1 MALSRFYEVWYLD
14 TTNCVVNFPT
24 KRTTVLLPRV
34 YKVWYYDSNQVC
46 YHFATCRKHS
56 IFKLNGAGLATRCA
70 TKLATILLPLRYI
83 PHSYSRADKVDVLPW
98 CYKRR
103 CALGD
108 FLNLSRFL

>member
-103 CALGD
+103 CSVGD
-108 FLNLSRFL
+108 FLNLSPFL